1 MNHRLFVHFSM
12 VTKIGL
18 TPTLTRRRTTG
29 RRRAG
34 RSPNLRFSAT
44 QSCHGRWSLFGKVSR

>member
-18 TPTLTRRRTTG
+18 TRTLTRRTPTG
-29 RRRAG
+29 GSRVG
-34 RSPNLRFSAT
+34 RWPNFRFSAG
-44 QSCHGRWSLFGKVSR
+44 QRCHGRWSLFGKVWR